1 LTKSTEKGYLLAK
14 SGPFWSLSRSLGAAS
29 RSEVLGPNRATRG
42 QNDQET
48 ISPDARGVPDAMSG
62 SQPSIDVFDVRKVRK
77 LINLMKEHD
86 LTEIDLKQAD
96 SAVRIKRGGE
106 VVSYSAPVA
115 SVPAPAAPVQAA
127 APAEAADSHMVEIK
141 SPMVGTF
148 YQASSPDTPPF
159 VKVGDRIGPEKTVCI
174 VEAMKVFN
182 EIPAGVSGQVVAV
195 LVENG
200 APVEFGQPL
209 IKVDPTA

>member
-1 LTKSTEKGYLLAK
+1 
-14 SGPFWSLSRSLGAAS
+14 
-29 RSEVLGPNRATRG
+29 
-42 QNDQET
+42 
-48 ISPDARGVPDAMSG
+48 MSG

-115 SVPAPAAPVQAA
+115 AAPAAAAPSQPAPAA
-127 APAEAADSHMVEIK
+127 EAAEDTRTVVIK

-148 YQASSPDTPPF
+148 YEASSPDSPPF
-159 VKVGDRIGPEKTVCI
+159 IKVGDRIGAEKTVCI

-182 EIPAGVSGQVVAV
+182 EIPAGVSGQVVAI

-209 IKVDPTA
+209 IKVDPGA